1 MVYPLRFLFISPV
14 FRELPLLLL
23 VRFLQRLIGLCR
35 FRWFS
40 PGNLLYEMVNCTENI
55 VGQGPSSV
63 RYCRLELLIRL
74 VLFQNGYVADVPLDP
89 MLRDL
94 RRSKS

>member
-1 MVYPLRFLFISPV
+1 M
-14 FRELPLLLL
+14 LL
-23 VRFLQRLIGLCR
+23 VRFLQQLIGLCR

-63 RYCRLELLIRL
+63 RYCQLELLIRL
-74 VLFQNGYVADVPLDP
+74 VLFQNGYFADVPLDQ
-89 MLRDL
+89 MLRGQTSEGRNHDSGRDCRAFL
-94 RRSKS
+94 LGG

>member
-1 MVYPLRFLFISPV
+1 M
-14 FRELPLLLL
+14 LL

-63 RYCRLELLIRL
+63 HYCQLELLIRL
-74 VLFQNGYVADVPLDP
+74 VLFQNGYFADVPLDQ
-89 MLRDL
+89 MLRGQTSEGRNHDL
-94 RRSKS
+94 CRDCGAFLSGG